1 VHDELFFTKGDGIF
15 GGGGAVDKGGEG
27 VSERMVQM
35 GGEGLHEGWLVRGGD
50 EVYHKFVGVS
60 GIADDEVTEFAG
72 VGVGGVDGEF
82 ISVLESEFTGEVEYL
97 IHFGGGEVAVIDI
110 NRFRKSSGGVE
121 AEGEVD
127 RFL

>member
-1 VHDELFFTKGDGIF
+1 MHDELFFTKGDGIF
-15 GGGGAVDKGGEG
+15 SGGGAVDKGCEG

-50 EVYHKFVGVS
+50 EVYHEFVGVS
-60 GIADDEVTEFAG
+60 GMADDEVTEFAG